1 MITLHIFFI
10 AIIQGITEFLPI
22 SSSAH
27 LIILPYL
34 MKVSDQG
41 VIIDISAHLGSL
53 LALII
58 FFKKDSII
66 LFKGLIQFF
75 FLKNQRKEFLFFFKI
90 VIATIPVI
98 FFGLIFK
105 IYRLDIIVRSIEI
118 IGWMMIV
125 FGVLLFY
132 ADKFG
137 KGKKTL
143 QDLGLKDAVIM
154 GLFQVFAL
162 IPGVSRSGVTITG
175 FRIFGYSRYDSIK
188 ISLLMSIPTII
199 LSGFFISP
207 EILEENK
214 ISIFVILI
222 TFILSFCTAIIALN
236 LMVKYVYKFG
246 FTPYVFYR
254 IIVGLILLYIAYF

>member
-1 MITLHIFFI
+1 MITFHIFFI

-53 LALII
+53 LALMV
-58 FFKKDSII
+58 FFKKDSIN
-66 LFKGLIQFF
+66 LFRGLIQFF
-75 FLKNQRKEFLFFFKI
+75 FFKNRKKEFYLFLKI
-90 VIATIPVI
+90 GVATIPVI

-137 KGKKTL
+137 KEKKSL
-143 QDLGLKDAVIM
+143 EDLNFKHAAII
-154 GLFQVFAL
+154 GLFQAFAL
-162 IPGVSRSGVTITG
+162 IPGVSRSGITITG
-175 FRIFGYSRYDSIK
+175 FRIFGYSKYDSIK

-199 LSGFFISP
+199 LSAFFISP
-207 EILEENK
+207 EICSENVW
-214 ISIFVILI
+214 SIFLY
-222 TFILSFCTAIIALN
+222 SSQSIARSVTSLCVAA
-236 LMVKYVYKFG
+236 LRDIFKEESE
-246 FTPYVFYR
+246 
-254 IIVGLILLYIAYF
+254 

>member
-222 TFILSFCTAIIALN
+222 TFILSFVTAIIALN
-236 LMVKYVYKFG
+236 LMVKYIYTFG
-246 FTPYVFYR
+246 FTPYVVYR
-254 IIVGLILLYIAYF
+254 IILGLILLYIAYF

>member
-1 MITLHIFFI
+1 MITFHIFFI

-53 LALII
+53 LALLF
-58 FFKKDSII
+58 FFKKDSID
-66 LFKGLIQFF
+66 LFRGLFQFF
-75 FLKNQRKEFLFFFKI
+75 FIRKQKKEYYLFLKI
-90 VIATIPVI
+90 GVATIPVI

-137 KGKKTL
+137 KEKKSL
-143 QDLGLKDAVIM
+143 EDLNFKHAAII
-154 GLFQVFAL
+154 GLFQAFAL
-162 IPGVSRSGVTITG
+162 IPGVSRSGITITG
-175 FRIFGYSRYDSIK
+175 FRIFGYNKYDAIK
-188 ISLLMSIPTII
+188 ISLLMSIPTIV

-207 EILEENK
+207 EILEENN
-214 ISIFVILI
+214 ISVLAVLV
-222 TFILSFCTAIIALN
+222 TFILSFFTATIALN
-236 LMVKYVYKFG
+236 LMVKYIYTFG
-246 FTPYVFYR
+246 FTPYIYYR
-254 IIVGLILLYIAYF
+254 IILGLTLLYIAYF

>member
-1 MITLHIFFI
+1 MITFHIFFI

-27 LIILPYL
+27 LIILPYM

-58 FFKKDSII
+58 FFKKDSSI

-75 FLKNQRKEFLFFFKI
+75 LLKTQKKEVFFFLKIGL
-90 VIATIPVI
+90 ATIPVI

-105 IYRLDIIVRSIEI
+105 IYRLDIIIRSIEI

-125 FGVLLFY
+125 FGFLLFY

-137 KGKKTL
+137 KEKKSL
-143 QDLGLKDAVIM
+143 EDLSLKDAAIM
-154 GLFQVFAL
+154 GLFQAFAL
-162 IPGVSRSGVTITG
+162 IPGVSRSGITITG
-175 FRIFGYSRYDSIK
+175 FRIFGYSKYDSIK

-214 ISIFVILI
+214 ISVFVVFG
-222 TFILSFCTAIIALN
+222 TFILSFFTSIIALN
-236 LMVKYVYKFG
+236 LMVKYIYIFG
-246 FTPYVFYR
+246 FTPYVVYR
-254 IIVGLILLYIAYF
+254 IILGLILLYIAYF

>member
-1 MITLHIFFI
+1 MITFHIFFI

-53 LALII
+53 LALIF
-58 FFKKDSII
+58 FFKKDSID
-66 LFKGLIQFF
+66 LFRGLFQFF
-75 FLKNQRKEFLFFFKI
+75 IIRKQKKEFYLFLKI
-90 VIATIPVI
+90 GMATIPVI

-105 IYRLDIIVRSIEI
+105 IYRLDIIMRSIEI

-137 KGKKTL
+137 KEKKSL
-143 QDLGLKDAVIM
+143 EDLNFKHAAII
-154 GLFQVFAL
+154 GLFQAFAL
-162 IPGVSRSGVTITG
+162 IPGVSRSGITITG
-175 FRIFGYSRYDSIK
+175 FRIFGYNKYDAIK

-207 EILEENK
+207 EILEENN
-214 ISIFVILI
+214 ISVLAVLV
-222 TFILSFCTAIIALN
+222 TFILSFFTATIALN
-236 LMVKYVYKFG
+236 IMVKYIYSFG
-246 FTPYVFYR
+246 FTPYIYYR
-254 IIVGLILLYIAYF
+254 IILGLTLLYIAYF

>member
-1 MITLHIFFI
+1 
-10 AIIQGITEFLPI
+10 
-22 SSSAH
+22 
-27 LIILPYL
+27 
-34 MKVSDQG
+34 
-41 VIIDISAHLGSL
+41 
-53 LALII
+53 
-58 FFKKDSII
+58 
-66 LFKGLIQFF
+66 
-75 FLKNQRKEFLFFFKI
+75 
-90 VIATIPVI
+90 
-98 FFGLIFK
+98 
-105 IYRLDIIVRSIEI
+105 
-118 IGWMMIV
+118 MMIV

-236 LMVKYVYKFG
+236 LMVKYVYTFG